1 MQMFYRWFIIVLIYF
16 ISVNVVWAEELE
28 IPLNQGDFEREEDI
42 AYLLEYG
49 EYLSYECNTCHK
61 TDGNYWGIPILR
73 GYERE
78 MLVKIMNEYA
88 LGERDNQAMQ
98 NVAKNLDQEMI
109 QALAIYFSQFQY
121 DD

>member
-1 MQMFYRWFIIVLIYF
+1 MQRFYQWFIIVFTYF
-16 ISVNVVWAEELE
+16 ISINVVLAEELE
-28 IPLNQGDFEREEDI
+28 IPLKQGGIEKKEDT
-42 AYLLEYG
+42 AYLIEYG
-49 EYLSYECNTCHK
+49 QYLSYECNTCHK
-61 TDGNYWGIPILR
+61 TDGDYWGIPILR

-78 MLVKIMNEYA
+78 TLIKIMNEYA